1 MKSLKK
7 KYLIKKIKKYD
18 YLFIDKNISFLNT
31 LSSIEL
37 ENLLRIIENSKEILE
52 NFYIETRNVYVVSF
66 TSYESIYKNYDK
78 DSFLMNI
85 KSVIGN
91 ENKCRRNLFY
101 YFLDG
106 NTSINND
113 VYTNLLKVS
122 PEFSNSYLK
131 SINKQELVIKDYSN
145 TNTSCW
151 FQVRSNS
158 YILDI
163 LQYFEG
169 SVYFKDDWTKEIRS
183 LEEKVLGI
191 KDSKYEIT
199 SWKSS
204 IAYLYK
210 LEDMEEAILF
220 GDDPG
225 SRRNVT
231 EEIIQ
236 SLSYERERDDLWAD
250 DKFWK
255 SLEIY

>member
-1 MKSLKK
+1 MKV
-7 KYLIKKIKKYD
+7 
-18 YLFIDKNISFLNT
+18 
-31 LSSIEL
+31 SI
-37 ENLLRIIENSKEILE
+37 RITI
-52 NFYIETRNVYVVSF
+52 
-66 TSYESIYKNYDK
+66 K

-85 KSVIGN
+85 RSVIGN

-101 YFLDG
+101 SFLDG

-113 VYTNLLKVS
+113 IYTDLLKVS

-131 SINKQELVIKDYSN
+131 SINKRELVLRKKDYN
-145 TNTSCW
+145 NIPCW
-151 FQVRSNS
+151 FQVCSND

-169 SVYFKDDWTKEIRS
+169 SSHFKDDWTKEIRF

-220 GDDPG
+220 GDDPD
-225 SRRNVT
+225 SRRDIT
-231 EEIIQ
+231 KEIIQ
-236 SLSYERERDDLWAD
+236 SLSYEGEQDDIWAN
-250 DKFWK
+250 DKFWE
-255 SLEIY
+255 SFGIYNIHSRL